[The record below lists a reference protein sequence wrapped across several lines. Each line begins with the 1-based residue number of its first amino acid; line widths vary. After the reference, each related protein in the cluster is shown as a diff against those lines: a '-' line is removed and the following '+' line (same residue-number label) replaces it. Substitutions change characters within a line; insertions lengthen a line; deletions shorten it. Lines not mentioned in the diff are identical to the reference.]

1 MNIFE
6 QASRRGLRFTTG
18 QGAVTTE
25 DLWDMPLTHARR
37 GYSLDDLAKDLRR
50 QLKDNEEV
58 SFVTPVTR
66 SDEVLQLKFDI
77 VKHIID
83 VRLAENAAAAT
94 ERATAERKQKL
105 LEVLARKQD
114 ANLEASSEEEIRA
127 MIDAL

>member
-77 VKHIID
+77 VKHIIEAHRQNIN
-83 VRLAENAAAAT
+83 VSST
-94 ERATAERKQKL
+94 PGKGSSFTFTIQK
-105 LEVLARKQD
+105 
-114 ANLEASSEEEIRA
+114 SE
-127 MIDAL
+127 LH